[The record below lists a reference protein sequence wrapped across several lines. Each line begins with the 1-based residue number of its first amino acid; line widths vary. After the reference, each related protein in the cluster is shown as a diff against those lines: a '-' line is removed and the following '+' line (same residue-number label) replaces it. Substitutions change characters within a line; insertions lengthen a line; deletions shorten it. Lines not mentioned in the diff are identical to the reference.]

1 MEIERNLK
9 SKILNISLK
18 ATHTLR
24 LKCIWKHITVTL
36 LNKLLL
42 PFPSPQEEK
51 KRKGEET
58 HFSHKQL
65 VNIENY

>member
-36 LNKLLL
+36 FNKLLL
-42 PFPSPQEEK
+42 PFLSPQK
-51 KRKGEET
+51 KK
-58 HFSHKQL
+58 K
-65 VNIENY
+65 

>member
-36 LNKLLL
+36 FNKLLL
-42 PFPSPQEEK
+42 PFLSPQK
-51 KRKGEET
+51 KK
-58 HFSHKQL
+58 KKK
-65 VNIENY
+65 